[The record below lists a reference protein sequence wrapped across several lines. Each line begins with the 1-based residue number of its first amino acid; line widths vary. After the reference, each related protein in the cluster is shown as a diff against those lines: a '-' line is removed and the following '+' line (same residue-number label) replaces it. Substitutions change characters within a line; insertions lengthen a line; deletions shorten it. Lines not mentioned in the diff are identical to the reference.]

1 MADND
6 QDQTPEGGDTQQS
19 APRRGR
25 GRAADGSDRAQAPD
39 PKNLNFF
46 RVVPDNPNID
56 FIGNRKRG
64 LMLSLFM
71 VFVSLAALLFN
82 SVTSGSALNYG
93 IDFQGGSSVRIAL
106 SQEADIEQIR
116 GLLEEAGYSG
126 SSAVAVPDAK
136 NEVLIKVKE
145 VLAIG
150 EDELAVCQEAL
161 TGLSGGAALR
171 EGDGFVHPSDSSK
184 IFMKFT
190 AQPGYPEIEQRMA
203 DAGCIGTASPGTGK
217 PEEFPVEFALI
228 GVGNDIA
235 QMLDQELGEGTV
247 DHIVQSETVGA
258 KVGKQLKTDGIQ
270 AMLIAISL
278 IFVYVMFRFDIRFA
292 PGGIIALTHDAII
305 VVGAFAITGKEFN
318 LTTIAALLTIIGYSI
333 NDTIVVFD
341 RVRERVAL
349 YRNDPIAQTTNRALN
364 DTLSRTILT
373 SATTLVVVL
382 ATWVLG
388 SGAIKDF
395 AFAVVIGLIVGT
407 YSSIFVASPVF
418 LYIND
423 KWYQGKGH
431 LLMLEEGVEA
441 QQGTGTLLGGEAA
454 VEHPDDGRPVQA
466 AAEEEADE
474 RLDVSAA
481 PREEDG
487 DADEPGTGSAIDD
500 LAGIKIED
508 VDKNA
513 TERKTRRRRRQPKE

>member
-1 MADND
+1 MSMADND
-6 QDQTPEGGDTQQS
+6 QDQTPEGTDQS
-19 APRRGR
+19 GSRRRRSRSGSGEAAP
-25 GRAADGSDRAQAPD
+25 GRAAPPD
-39 PKNLNFF
+39 PKSLRWF
-46 RVVPDNPNID
+46 RVVPDHPNVD
-56 FIGNRKRG
+56 FIGNRKTAI
-64 LMLSLFM
+64 LISVAM
-71 VFVSLAALLFN
+71 VLISLAALLFN
-82 SVTSGSALNYG
+82 RFTTGSALNYG

-106 SQEADIEQIR
+106 THEADIEQIR

-126 SSAVAVPDAK
+126 SSAVAVPDAE

-150 EDELAVCQEAL
+150 EEELAVCQAAL
-161 TGLSGGAALR
+161 NSLSGGASLR
-171 EGDGFVHPSDSSK
+171 EGDGFVHPAESSK

-190 AQPGYPEIEQRMA
+190 AQASYPEIEQRMS

-235 QMLDQELGEGTV
+235 QMLDRELGEGTV
-247 DHIVQSETVGA
+247 DSIVQSETVGA
-258 KVGKQLKTDGIQ
+258 KVGNQLKTDGIQ

-292 PGGIIALTHDAII
+292 PGGIVALTHDTII

-341 RVRERVAL
+341 RIRERVAL
-349 YRNDPIAQTTNRALN
+349 HRNDPIVQTTNTALN
-364 DTLSRTILT
+364 ETLSRTILT

-388 SGAIKDF
+388 TGTIKDF
-395 AFAVVIGLIVGT
+395 AFAVVVGLIVGT
-407 YSSIFVASPVF
+407 YSSIFVAAPIF
-418 LYIND
+418 LWVND
-423 KWYQGKGH
+423 KMFQGKGH
-431 LLMLEEGVEA
+431 LLMLDDQDE
-441 QQGTGTLLGGEAA
+441 QSGTGTLLGDEEKA
-454 VEHPDDGRPVQA
+454 VAHPDDGTPVRQA
-466 AAEEEADE
+466 AADADEEALE
-474 RLDVSAA
+474 VSAA
-481 PREEDG
+481 PRDDG
-487 DADEPGTGSAIDD
+487 EPQTSRAGGDD

>member
-1 MADND
+1 MTMADND
-6 QDQTPEGGDTQQS
+6 QDQTPEGGDTQPG
-19 APRRGR
+19 ARRRGR
-25 GRAADGSDRAQAPD
+25 GRNAAAGSTRAAPPD
-39 PKNLNFF
+39 PKKLRFF
-46 RVVPDNPNID
+46 TVIPDNPNVD
-56 FIGNRKRG
+56 FIGNRKKG
-64 LMLSLFM
+64 LLVSLFM
-71 VFVSLAALLFN
+71 VLISLAALLFN
-82 SVTSGSALNYG
+82 SVQSGSALNYG

-116 GLLEEAGYSG
+116 GLLEQEGYSG
-126 SSAVAVPDAK
+126 SSAVAVPDAE

-150 EDELAVCQEAL
+150 EAELAACQKAL
-161 TGLSGGAALR
+161 DGLSGGAALR
-171 EGDGFVHPSDSSK
+171 EDGFVHPADSSK

-190 AQPGYPEIEQRMA
+190 AQPNYPEIDQRMTE
-203 DAGCIGTASPGTGK
+203 AGCVGNASPGTGK

-235 QMLDQELGEGTV
+235 QMLDRELGEGTV

-258 KVGKQLKTDGIQ
+258 KVGNQLKTDGIQ

-349 YRNDPIAQTTNRALN
+349 YRNDPIEQTTNKALN
-364 DTLSRTILT
+364 ETLSRTILT

-382 ATWVLG
+382 ATWALG

-395 AFAVVIGLIVGT
+395 AFAVVIGLLVGT
-407 YSSIFVASPVF
+407 YSSIFVASPIF
-418 LYIND
+418 LWIND
-423 KWYQGKGH
+423 KMYQGKGH
-431 LLMLEEGVEA
+431 LLMLDQDGEA
-441 QQGTGTLLGGEAA
+441 EQGTGTLLGGEAA

-466 AAEEEADE
+466 AQDEADE
-474 RLDVSAA
+474 RLDVDAA
-481 PREEDG
+481 PRE
-487 DADEPGTGSAIDD
+487 DADEPRTTGAGASDD
-500 LAGIKIED
+500 LAIKIED